1 MLISDWSSD
10 VCSSDLLFVEVTEND
25 YDKLK
30 GKWEKITKPLDKAKL
45 KPLRF
50 LRYFIMANYP
60 VGQDVVRE
68 DQIYEWFTT
77 PSNIDATGYKKD
89 PMKFVQELVVS
100 AQWYVNIN
108 ARKRPDGTDCRPL
121 DRLRV
126 MRSEEHTSELQSLM
140 PIS

>member
-1 MLISDWSSD
+1 MFETINERGVSLNAMDLLKN
-10 VCSSDLLFVEVTEND
+10 LLFVEVTEND

-77 PSNIDATGYKKD
+77 PSNIDDRKS
-89 PMKFVQELVVS
+89 VVS
-100 AQWYVNIN
+100 GKSVAV
-108 ARKRPDGTDCRPL
+108 
-121 DRLRV
+121 RV
-126 MRSEEHTSELQSLM
+126 DLVGRRY
-140 PIS
+140 IKKKK

>member
-1 MLISDWSSD
+1 
-10 VCSSDLLFVEVTEND
+10 
-25 YDKLK
+25 
-30 GKWEKITKPLDKAKL
+30 
-45 KPLRF
+45 
-50 LRYFIMANYP
+50 MANYP

-126 MRSEEHTSELQSLM
+126 MTGAAFSL
-140 PIS
+140 PNVILLAAGNLPPEAFAPTVEQPTGSAPWRERVGKSVAI

>member
-108 ARKRPDGTDCRPL
+108 ARKRPA
-121 DRLRV
+121 
-126 MRSEEHTSELQSLM
+126 RSEEHPSELQALM
-140 PIS
+140 RTSYTDVCYKKKQR

>member
-1 MLISDWSSD
+1 MFKTINERGVSLNAMDLLKN
-10 VCSSDLLFVEVTEND
+10 LLFVEVTEND

-89 PMKFVQELVVS
+89 PLK
-100 AQWYVNIN
+100 
-108 ARKRPDGTDCRPL
+108 
-121 DRLRV
+121 
-126 MRSEEHTSELQSLM
+126 RSEEHTSELQYIMRTSYHVLCLK
-140 PIS
+140 

>member
-1 MLISDWSSD
+1 MFKTINERGVSLNAMDLLKN
-10 VCSSDLLFVEVTEND
+10 LLFVEVTEND

-77 PSNIDATGYKKD
+77 PSHIAATGYKQA
-89 PMKFVQELVVS
+89 PMKSVAELVVS
-100 AQWYVNIN
+100 HTRTGNLN
-108 ARKRPDGTDCRPL
+108 TRKQAHETHD
-121 DRLRV
+121 
-126 MRSEEHTSELQSLM
+126 
-140 PIS
+140 